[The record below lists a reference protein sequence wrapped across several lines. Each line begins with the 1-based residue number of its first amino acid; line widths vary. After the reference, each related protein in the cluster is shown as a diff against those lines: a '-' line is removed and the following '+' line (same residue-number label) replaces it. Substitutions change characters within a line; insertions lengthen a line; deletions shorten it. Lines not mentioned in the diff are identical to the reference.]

1 MEGAKTKA
9 LCPECEREMNC
20 KVEKEYINNRSFPVN
35 DEFSID
41 VCDTLAVLIC
51 QGCGVGFFRKN
62 SWHSEAYDETTTEI
76 FPPCDPVAHSPKFQS
91 YEIVEFSLDSGAD
104 MFLYGLY
111 LEISSAL
118 NAGLT
123 KLAAMG
129 IRTLADGLCI
139 KLVGEQPEGIS
150 ANLKKTFE
158 EKHISQSEFEL
169 FSRVLEIGNSSAH
182 RMFSPALDDVRLCL
196 EAAERLMHHV
206 YIAPKNLQK
215 LNAVQTPPNTRK
227 KRTP

>member
-1 MEGAKTKA
+1 MEGNATRV
-9 LCPECEREMNC
+9 LCPECEKEMNC
-20 KVEKEYINNRSFPVN
+20 KIEKEYINKRSFPVN

-41 VCDTLAVLIC
+41 ARDTLAVLIC
-51 QGCGVGFFRKN
+51 QGCGAGFFRKN
-62 SWHSEAYDETTTEI
+62 SWHSEAYDEITTDI
-76 FPPCDPVAHSPKFQS
+76 FPSIHPGAHSLKFQS
-91 YEIVEFSLDSGAD
+91 YEIVEFSLNSGAD

-111 LEISSAL
+111 QEISSAI
-118 NAGLT
+118 NAGLA

-129 IRTLADGLCI
+129 IRTLVDGLCI
-139 KLVGEQPEGIS
+139 KLVGEQPGGIS

-182 RMFSPALDDVRLCL
+182 RMFSPTLDDVCLCL
-196 EAAERLMHHV
+196 EAAERLMHQV

-215 LNAVQTPPNTRK
+215 LKAVQTPPNTRAK
-227 KRTP
+227 KAP